1 MQDSQEK
8 RLDEIL
14 EKEISNL
21 RDLTSSYITNDI
33 AIHKMEKGLLSTV
46 LSLCLNLL
54 KFVIAQKVFQHQNLL
69 PELEESESLKKSGNR
84 SCKYLSLFGVLEYR
98 RPSLVSNK
106 RGMIYMVDE
115 VLLMPK
121 NLWSYNISELVGS
134 QACHINFRTSV
145 ELLNKLLDLGLSGT
159 GSERNIGVLGKKIE
173 AYYEE
178 KPVEKINEPVCYSA
192 SFDGKG
198 VPKIIDSEQ
207 KPFREIKRLSKGEKK
222 GKKQMAT
229 VCVMSYFQPK
239 KRKVS
244 SIVAGLMGL
253 QKTKDS
259 DPIEKQ
265 QEDSA
270 QKENDNTWH
279 QAIHRRGFLANQE
292 KSIEYGIRYIKDRIK
307 HPQSRFVVP
316 IDAGKGLEDK
326 VLKCVKDYD
335 LEKQFDGIILDII
348 HVSEYVWD
356 AANALFGEGC
366 NLRVVWVKKM
376 LEDLLNSQTNKVIK
390 DLQNI
395 VDKDDLTDNKKEKI
409 KRAITYFTN
418 HKHKMDYQ
426 TFLEKGY
433 PVSSALVESNCKHLV
448 KDRME
453 HSGMRWSSEGAQS
466 MLDCRAVKL
475 NGDMEEFMKFVQN
488 NNSKT
493 KITKAA

>member
-1 MQDSQEK
+1 M
-8 RLDEIL
+8 
-14 EKEISNL
+14 
-21 RDLTSSYITNDI
+21 TSSYIVNDI
-33 AIHKMEKGLLSTV
+33 AVHKMEKGLLSTV

-54 KFVIAQKVFQHQNLL
+54 KFVITQKVFQHQELL
-69 PELEESESLKKSGNR
+69 PDLQESESVKKSGTR
-84 SCKYLSLFGVLEYR
+84 SRKYLSLFGVLEYN
-98 RPSLVSNK
+98 RPSLASNK

-115 VLLMPK
+115 LLLMPK

-145 ELLNKLLDLGLSGT
+145 ELLNKLLKLGLSGT
-159 GSERNIGVLGKKIE
+159 GSERNIGVLGKTVE

-178 KPVEKINEPVCYSA
+178 KQVEKLSEPVCYSA

-198 VPKIIDSEQ
+198 VPKIIESEQ
-207 KPFREIKRLSKGEKK
+207 KQVREIKRLNKGEKK

-239 KRKVS
+239 KREVS
-244 SIVAGLMGL
+244 SIVEGLMGL
-253 QKTKDS
+253 QKTKES
-259 DPIEKQ
+259 DLNQ
-265 QEDSA
+265 QEGRT

-279 QAIHRRGFLANQE
+279 QDIHRRGFLANQE
-292 KSIEYGIRYIKDRIK
+292 KSIEYGISYIKDRIH

-348 HVSEYVWD
+348 HVTEYVWD
-356 AANALFGEGC
+356 AANAVFGEGC
-366 NLRVVWVKKM
+366 NLRINWVKKM
-376 LEDLLNSQTNKVIK
+376 LEDLLNSESNKVIK

-409 KRAITYFTN
+409 KKAITYFTN

-426 TFLEKGY
+426 TFLKKGY

-475 NGDMEEFMKFVQN
+475 NGDMEDFIKFVQN

-493 KITKAA
+493 QITKAA

>member
-1 MQDSQEK
+1 M
-8 RLDEIL
+8 
-14 EKEISNL
+14 SNL
-21 RDLTSSYITNDI
+21 RDLTGSYVANDI
-33 AIHKMEKGLLSTV
+33 AIHKMETGLLKTV
-46 LSLCLNLL
+46 LLLCLNLL
-54 KFVIAQKVFQHQNLL
+54 KFVIAQKVIQHQDKL
-69 PELEESESLKKSGNR
+69 PKLQGNESIKKSGNR
-84 SCKYLSLFGVLEYR
+84 SVKYLSLFGLLHYT

-159 GSERNIGVLGKKIE
+159 GSERNIRVLGKKVE
-173 AYYEE
+173 AYYED
-178 KPVEKINEPVCYSA
+178 KAVEKINEPVCYSA

-198 VPKIIDSEQ
+198 VPKIIESEQ
-207 KPFREIKRLSKGEKK
+207 KQFREIKRLGKGEKK

-239 KRKVS
+239 KREIS
-244 SIVAGLMGL
+244 SIIEALMGF
-253 QKTKDS
+253 QKTKKSDS
-259 DPIEKQ
+259 IQKPEA
-265 QEDSA
+265 ESTH
-270 QKENDNTWH
+270 KENDNTWH

-292 KSIEYGIRYIKDRIK
+292 KSIEYGIRYIKDRIN

-326 VLKCVKDYD
+326 VLKCVKEYG
-335 LEKQFDGIILDII
+335 LENQFDGIILDII
-348 HVSEYVWD
+348 HVSEYIWD

-366 NLRVVWVKKM
+366 NLRVVWVKRM
-376 LEDLLNSQTNKVIK
+376 LEDLLNSRTNKVIK

-395 VDKDDLTDNKKEKI
+395 VDKDDLTDNKKDKI
-409 KRAITYFTN
+409 KKAITYFTN

-493 KITKAA
+493 KVTKAA